1 MVSKEQGSFSFREAD
16 TGSRE
21 AVEQLKARQGRVV
34 MRQIITHTLAQGV
47 ATLKALNHM

>member
-1 MVSKEQGSFSFREAD
+1 MNGGWFPGDFGGMQCMVSKEQGSFSFREAD

-34 MRQIITHTLAQGV
+34 M
-47 ATLKALNHM
+47 